1 MGFGK
6 TENDYDGYQSKNIIM
21 SLENFSK
28 INRMVKRRFDNLN
41 FLTMLTEKSFFKVL
55 RY

>member
-41 FLTMLTEKSFFKVL
+41 FFTMLTEKKLF
-55 RY
+55 